1 MINCFDKTQFIVKL
15 SLSIFDLPRF
25 ILVTFQKNL
34 IKIICQVNASDVIIL
49 EGILVFHDQR
59 VRNLMDMK
67 IFVDTGLI
75 PFIWLSIIIFIISFV
90 FCHCHLSILLLE
102 LNFLREAFLL
112 QSPCCYIFV
121 YESKLCLVLEFNVSL
136 SPNQLR
142 YLGNSRVDWEVYMLL
157 VQAMQSQVD
166 HYLQALGVCL
176 AFGWTRILSF
186 LLTIL
191 REAF

>member
-34 IKIICQVNASDVIIL
+34 IKVICQVNASDVIIL

-157 VQAMQSQVD
+157 FKLCSHKSITICKPRGCVW
-166 HYLQALGVCL
+166 HLGGQEYCL
-176 AFGWTRILSF
+176 SY
-186 LLTIL
+186 
-191 REAF
+191 

>member
-75 PFIWLSIIIFIISFV
+75 PFIWLSIIIFIISFA
-90 FCHCHLSILLLE
+90 FCHGHLSILLVE
-102 LNFLREAFLL
+102 LIFLWEAFLL
-112 QSPCCYIFV
+112 QSPRYIFV
-121 YESKLCLVLEFNVSL
+121 YVSKLCIVLDLNVSL

-157 VQAMQSQVD
+157 FKLCSHKSITICKPRGCVW
-166 HYLQALGVCL
+166 HLGGQEYCL
-176 AFGWTRILSF
+176 SY
-186 LLTIL
+186 
-191 REAF
+191 